1 MSEIDIILN
10 APHEELVR
18 SFKEMNLGHLQSF
31 RNKFIMI
38 YEAQKSV
45 KDEIIAK
52 VKDNKISPKEADE
65 VLPKMYVTMQKCE
78 DLVSLAN
85 EVIKEKSSSTLTQN

>member
-10 APHEELVR
+10 APHKDLIK

-38 YEAQKSV
+38 YETQRAI

-52 VKDNKISPKEADE
+52 VESGSVSQKEADE
-65 VLPKMYVTMQKCE
+65 TLAKMYVCLQKCE
-78 DLVSLAN
+78 DLVLLAN
-85 EVIKEKSSSTLTQN
+85 EVIKEKSSTTLTHN

>member
-10 APHEELVR
+10 APHKDLIK

-38 YEAQKSV
+38 
-45 KDEIIAK
+45 
-52 VKDNKISPKEADE
+52 
-65 VLPKMYVTMQKCE
+65 
-78 DLVSLAN
+78 
-85 EVIKEKSSSTLTQN
+85 

>member
-10 APHEELVR
+10 APHDELIKR
-18 SFKEMNLGHLQSF
+18 FKEMNLGHLQSF